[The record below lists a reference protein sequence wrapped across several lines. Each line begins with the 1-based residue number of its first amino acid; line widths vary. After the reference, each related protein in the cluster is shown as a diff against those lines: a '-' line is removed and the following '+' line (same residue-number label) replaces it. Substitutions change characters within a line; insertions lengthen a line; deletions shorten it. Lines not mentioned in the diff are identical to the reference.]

1 MKVARIV
8 TPEQVTEKP
17 CKDCGKVKPLEDF
30 APSKMG
36 KYGRKAHCRKCLN
49 ASVKKHRET
58 HPRKIY
64 SYPYNKEQGRVSARL
79 SDMKTKYGISPE
91 IYASIL
97 EEQGGVC
104 AICKQVRHACS
115 GAWPLVI
122 DHDHKTGKVRGLLCN
137 LCNQALGRFHDDPEI
152 LARALDY
159 LTSGP
164 CNALSSRDN

>member
-1 MKVARIV
+1 MKVTGIV
-8 TPEQVTEKP
+8 TSEPVTEKP

-58 HPRKIY
+58 HPRKRY
-64 SYPYNKEQGRVSARL
+64 YYPNKPYNKEQGRISARL
-79 SDMKTKYGISPE
+79 SDMKTRYGITPE

-104 AICKQVRHACS
+104 AICKQVRHAC
-115 GAWPLVI
+115 GGDWPLVI

-137 LCNQALGRFHDDPEI
+137 L
-152 LARALDY
+152 
-159 LTSGP
+159 
-164 CNALSSRDN
+164 